1 MAEIGVDWWP
11 RQALEE
17 QSTLMK
23 PSVWIFRAPNIIHS
37 LRTDSDTIYKK
48 LMNILEWK
56 FIILQ

>member
-23 PSVWIFRAPNIIHS
+23 PSVWIFSVPNISHF

-48 LMNILEWK
+48 LMNILECK
-56 FIILQ
+56 FFILQ